1 MAKEKVC
8 RTCKIIVEGDL
19 CPICKKSSFSTNFN
33 GRMVILDAKR
43 SMIAQKSGITFNGE
57 YAIKVK

>member
-1 MAKEKVC
+1 MAREKVC

-19 CPICKKSSFSTNFN
+19 CPICKKASFSNNFN
-33 GRMVILDAKR
+33 GRMIIIDAKR
-43 SMIAQKSGITFNGE
+43 SKIAQENKIDHNGE